1 MMKFCQQRAG
11 TAKGRPATPVVAY
24 GAVLRRGTNR
34 ESGFTLVE
42 VALSLAIVGF
52 AVVAIIGV
60 LPSGIQVQKENR
72 EDTII
77 QQDGLYILEAIRS
90 GARGIDELTNF
101 VERVIITN
109 WVRGANRPLPTTE
122 YITASGAGSG
132 RRITNSQELVAL
144 LSTPKLIV
152 NNRGEV
158 MTNIVVAHARA
169 ITGVASEKSVRNAN
183 VKEFAFRYQI
193 RSEVVP
199 FLPLPEQLAAPTNSL
214 LHGEQARLADLR
226 RNLYEVRLTVSWPL
240 FQQGGRLNIGSNR
253 RTFRTMV
260 SGAVDPRDALL
271 APNQYTTRF

>member
-1 MMKFCQQRAG
+1 MKICQQRDGCARWLLKLPQVANG
-11 TAKGRPATPVVAY
+11 TA
-24 GAVLRRGTNR
+24 LRLRTIR
-34 ESGFTLVE
+34 ARAFTLVE

-52 AVVAIIGV
+52 GVVAIIGV

-77 QQDGLYILEAIRS
+77 QQDGLYVLEAIRS

-101 VERVIITN
+101 VERVLITN
-109 WVRGANRPLPTTE
+109 WVRGASRPLPTTE

-144 LSTPKLIV
+144 LTTPKLGV

-158 MTNIVVAHARA
+158 TTNIVVAHARA
-169 ITGVASEKSVRNAN
+169 ITGVASEKSVRNVN

-193 RSEVVP
+193 RSEVIP
-199 FLPLPEQLAAPTNSL
+199 FSSLPEQFLASTNSL
-214 LHGEQARLADLR
+214 LRGEQARQFDLR
-226 RNLYEVRLTVSWPL
+226 RNLYEVRLTVAWPL
-240 FQQGGRLNIGSNR
+240 FQQGGRLVIGSNR

-271 APNQYTTRF
+271 APNHYTTRF